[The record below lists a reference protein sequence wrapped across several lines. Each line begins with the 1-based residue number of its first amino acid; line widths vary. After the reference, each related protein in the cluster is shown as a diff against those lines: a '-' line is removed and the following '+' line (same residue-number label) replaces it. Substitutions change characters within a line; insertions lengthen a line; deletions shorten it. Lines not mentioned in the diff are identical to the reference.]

1 MPRRAFISTLGMYY
15 ANPNLFADMSMPQY
29 TYTIPDPD
37 DPDAPPVEV
46 TADYLDKDNFI
57 YNLLMETAELEVIYP
72 DAEFFQEAIKQWSL
86 ARLNVWERVA
96 LVLMNKYDPFINI
109 RRHEERN
116 IIQDRDLASGA
127 TNTYNQN
134 AWNDSSSTGV
144 QTNVN
149 VSSGTD
155 TGSVTT
161 TETFDLEGDS
171 AITDAQDVAR
181 KEVELRTEYDLMKYM
196 INDFKKR
203 FCLLVY

>member
-1 MPRRAFISTLGMYY
+1 MPRREFISTLGMYY

-29 TYTIPDPD
+29 TYTVPDPD

-46 TADYLDKDNFI
+46 TADYLDKNNFI

-72 DAEFFQEAIKQWSL
+72 DPDFFQEAIKQWSI
-86 ARLNVWERVA
+86 ARLTVWERVA
-96 LVLMNKYDPFINI
+96 LVLTNKYDPFINI

-134 AWNDSSSTGV
+134 AWNDSSTTGV

-155 TGSVTT
+155 TGKVTT
-161 TETFDLEGDS
+161 SETFDLEGDS

-181 KEVELRTEYDLMKYM
+181 KEVELRTEYDLMQYM
-196 INDFKKR
+196 IRDFKKR
-203 FCLLVY
+203 FCLMVY